1 MMDTA
6 KNLLVKEIPVATNA
20 QESEVENNL
29 QKIFTV
35 Q

>member
-6 KNLLVKEIPVATNA
+6 KNLLVKEISVATNA
-20 QESEVENNL
+20 QESEVEHNL